1 MFETRKMKKTTVW
14 ATCLRSRFVWSS
26 GRMRSIE
33 APVVPM
39 NDASSAPRPRNAAFV
54 RGVASRSP
62 SMKMPPEITNSPPR
76 STMNET

>member
-14 ATCLRSRFVWSS
+14 VTCRRSRLVWRS
-26 GRMRSIE
+26 GRTRSME

-39 NDASSAPRPRNAAFV
+39 KEARSAPTNRKAV
-54 RGVASRSP
+54 LTRGVAARSP
-62 SMKMPPEITNSPPR
+62 SRKTPPEITNSVAR